1 MATEPHLRLSP
12 LRPLFFLVVKILV
25 FVLLGM
31 HVRRRQWL
39 PQKGPAIIAANHN
52 SHLDTMVLMSLF
64 RIWDL
69 RRIRPV
75 AAADYF
81 LRGGLMSWFALRII
95 GIIPIERAGSGTARA
110 NVLEPCHTALARGDI
125 LILFPEG
132 TRGEAEQLAQFKKG
146 IAHLAQ
152 QHPSTPVIPVF
163 MHGLGKALPKGDW
176 VLVPF
181 FCDVFVGEPF
191 HFTDSIASFMETTS
205 SRFQQLAQEGHFA
218 AWE

>member
-163 MHGLGKALPKGDW
+163 MHGLGKALPSSAMS
-176 VLVPF
+176 LLASPS
-181 FCDVFVGEPF
+181 
-191 HFTDSIASFMETTS
+191 TSRIASRASWRPPARVS
-205 SRFQQLAQEGHFA
+205 SSSPRKAISRRGSDPVIYQ
-218 AWE
+218 